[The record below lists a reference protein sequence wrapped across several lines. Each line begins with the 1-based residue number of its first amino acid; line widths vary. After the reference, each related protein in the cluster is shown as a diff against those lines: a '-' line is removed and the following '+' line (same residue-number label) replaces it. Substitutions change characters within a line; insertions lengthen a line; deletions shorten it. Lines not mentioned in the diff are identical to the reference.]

1 MNVGID
7 LNAIPG
13 ERASKG
19 SKVRHNPLV
28 KRAKGQMLGNEYVE
42 VKPIRPKQR
51 NVNHYQRPRVHVPA
65 YYHPPFPLDMYNEAE
80 NRLDEEKSSFSR
92 FVSSLFSLF
101 FLMAGIA
108 AIGWFI
114 VLAIDPVFWFISV
127 VLSFLWALLQI
138 IFWIYVIL
146 LVLSLVSG

>member
-1 MNVGID
+1 MNEGID

-42 VKPIRPKQR
+42 VKPIRRKHKD
-51 NVNHYQRPRVHVPA
+51 VGHYQRPRIHIPA
-65 YYHPPFPLDMYNEAE
+65 HYNPPFPLDWYNEAE

-92 FVSSLFSLF
+92 FFSALLSLFLIV
-101 FLMAGIA
+101 AGVA
-108 AIGWFI
+108 ALGWFV
-114 VLAIDPVFWFISV
+114 VLAIDPVFWLISE

-138 IFWIYVIL
+138 IFWIYIVL
-146 LVLSLVSG
+146 LILSLVNG